1 MNYQLLNQAFPKLH
15 DRAGMILCTKGELV
29 LTFDTT
35 YLIKEGDLFCF
46 NTILN
51 PLVLSQKDFE
61 FITIDA
67 NANFYYNQVLRYFD
81 VSIVSKDLPAF
92 FSTSISQKEKEMFI
106 LRKKKIDKCIEEAQ
120 KEKNIYKKKTIENLA
135 NLYSVEYILEILINH
150 MDFSQSDKN
159 NYNLLS
165 GQHHIPIHFIH
176 NINTHYTERN
186 VEFYA
191 NCANLSI
198 SQFTRIIKE
207 YFGKS
212 PTDIISDVI
221 INIAETFL
229 TKNNMTI
236 KEISSELNF
245 PDQYAFQ
252 KYFKRHTGLTPTEF
266 KKGI

>member
-1 MNYQLLNQAFPKLH
+1 
-15 DRAGMILCTKGELV
+15 
-29 LTFDTT
+29 
-35 YLIKEGDLFCF
+35 
-46 NTILN
+46 
-51 PLVLSQKDFE
+51 
-61 FITIDA
+61 
-67 NANFYYNQVLRYFD
+67 
-81 VSIVSKDLPAF
+81 
-92 FSTSISQKEKEMFI
+92 
-106 LRKKKIDKCIEEAQ
+106 
-120 KEKNIYKKKTIENLA
+120 
-135 NLYSVEYILEILINH
+135 

-221 INIAETFL
+221 INIAEAFL